1 LQSDGAGCLRYSA
14 GAPSDTAL
22 AHSSIEDVKKR
33 LGDGF
38 SQELDWSAMK
48 VCPDTATT
56 ARLIL
61 NGRSHVLRRV
71 DKFVLAGART
81 GLRDS
86 NRQESHHEDTR
97 AVASSATVA
106 MRPEGNSVRGVL
118 EKGLAKKSPLVSLTR
133 KQQQLASVSLGDAH
147 RARPPTIVTYENTEP
162 VPGLRKMRLALRND
176 VLCSLEFYRQGAPLP
191 LIIGPYKMIPSLL
204 TGCLK
209 YDLSDTSLYQK
220 VAADLNRLT
229 ELWAG
234 DQAEDILPTAIAIRR
249 LNHCQVELVL
259 GAERYN
265 LTSTSTPSLTTDVA
279 DSETRGLASSSRERK
294 RTRIEGVRGPASL
307 AATPSVGAQ
316 RFDEETRQE
325 CGASKPSKRP
335 RLEPAVATQTRLHA

>member
-1 LQSDGAGCLRYSA
+1 MLRRLAKLVLLQALHTGDAIPGSDSVSAEIYRSIGPIGNFSTIVLALDDNMMSSITFYLPGMSRPLFIRRHQLQSDGAGCLRYSA

-162 VPGLRKMRLALRND
+162 VPGLRKMR
-176 VLCSLEFYRQGAPLP
+176 
-191 LIIGPYKMIPSLL
+191 
-204 TGCLK
+204 
-209 YDLSDTSLYQK
+209 
-220 VAADLNRLT
+220 
-229 ELWAG
+229 
-234 DQAEDILPTAIAIRR
+234 
-249 LNHCQVELVL
+249 
-259 GAERYN
+259 
-265 LTSTSTPSLTTDVA
+265 
-279 DSETRGLASSSRERK
+279 
-294 RTRIEGVRGPASL
+294 
-307 AATPSVGAQ
+307 
-316 RFDEETRQE
+316 
-325 CGASKPSKRP
+325 
-335 RLEPAVATQTRLHA
+335 